1 MSNLT
6 KSLEQLDRAITK
18 LEMAIDQRLHQAKNH
33 QRDLFAQLDNERD
46 RTKTVAREL
55 DGIISHLERALQ
67 NSNTTMVQ

>member
-6 KSLEQLDRAITK
+6 KALEQLDHAITK
-18 LEMAIDQRLHQAKNH
+18 LEKAIDQQLHQTRLHQH
-33 QRDLFAQLDNERD
+33 DLFSQLDQERD
-46 RTKTVAREL
+46 RTKLVAKEL